1 MASMK
6 DLDRMLKRGG
16 KTTRKM
22 PLKAG
27 SWLANATRSVGYSSL
42 DMLKQLMPNTIEL
55 GQSAAE
61 SAGEIKEALTGMGS
75 QSGKLKNAFDASVYM
90 KLGKEGLKNALEDLK
105 SGDFYNERRYQ
116 EYIDKSMD
124 VGDEDFDFGDD
135 FDLGADEDEDFDV
148 DLTSDDGGAS
158 VNVSRSHKGRNEA
171 TRITLVNNIGPDSP
185 LVQATEGCCEERWS
199 HC

>member
-42 DMLKQLMPNTIEL
+42 DILKNLMPNTIEL

-61 SAGEIKEALTGMGS
+61 SAGEIKDTLSGMGS
-75 QSGKLKNAFDASVYM
+75 QS
-90 KLGKEGLKNALEDLK
+90 
-105 SGDFYNERRYQ
+105 
-116 EYIDKSMD
+116 
-124 VGDEDFDFGDD
+124 
-135 FDLGADEDEDFDV
+135 
-148 DLTSDDGGAS
+148 
-158 VNVSRSHKGRNEA
+158 
-171 TRITLVNNIGPDSP
+171 
-185 LVQATEGCCEERWS
+185 
-199 HC
+199 